1 MEKKRLWH
9 QLRLVFIPG
18 SRKRVEYLKKHHVFH
33 ECGENV
39 YLQSR
44 KIPLYANLISF
55 HNNIRIASNV
65 TFLTHDVM
73 HTVLDNVTGK
83 SGKYQEHLGCIE
95 IMDNVFIGS
104 NVTILYGTKIGPNSV
119 VAAGAVVNKDVPAGS
134 IVGGGCLQ
142 ELLEPSIHCLKVGKC
157 HNILQV

>member
-9 QLRLVFIPG
+9 QLRLLFIPR
-18 SRKRVEYLKKHHVFH
+18 SKKRVEYLKKHHVFH
-33 ECGENV
+33 GCGENV

-44 KIPLYANLISF
+44 KIPLYANLISL

-73 HTVLDNVTGK
+73 HTVLDNVSGK
-83 SGKYQEHLGCIE
+83 FGKYQEHLGCIE

-119 VAAGAVVNKDVPAGS
+119 VAAGAVVTKDVPAGC
-134 IVGGGCLQ
+134 IVGGCHQ
-142 ELLEPSIHCLKVGKC
+142 ELLEPLIHCLKVGRY
-157 HNILQV
+157 HNIPQV